1 MCSDTIPA
9 VYKLEKLQP
18 SNQENKELKQRS
30 QESVQRRS
38 LISENHPSQQTSL
51 ITNQNSDLQYV
62 ATATEPLP
70 KPPAS
75 PKHLQDNEESYSSTL
90 TRDLVGSTPS
100 IHSAQIP
107 PQRHEDKP
115 AEVHQKVPHIVHIY
129 INYHKG
135 R

>member
-75 PKHLQDNEESYSSTL
+75 PKHVQENEESYSSPL
-90 TRDLVGSTPS
+90 KSDMVGSTSS
-100 IHSAQIP
+100 IHSAQTP
-107 PQRHEDKP
+107 PRGHEGKP
-115 AEVHQKVPHIVHIY
+115 AEVHQKALHIVFI
-129 INYHKG
+129 KQMF
-135 R
+135 